1 MGRGSQLDQSV
12 HAAGAR
18 LMLEDVT
25 LKFGWCYTRG
35 LAKSWPEHAK
45 RRCKESC
52 KRAGKRL
59 PHGKLGP
66 RGIYRERR
74 RSSGS
79 VIGIPIPS
87 ERRRGFAFE
96 LLAAKQPA
104 QFDGSVL
111 GFPLAETPSGK
122 HMRVCVQENLH
133 LDGMMSK
140 ADSKKHSYSHAEDV
154 FELGSFRI
162 KFLVSR
168 SHPPKQILT
177 PKWGP
182 DFDPKMGSIFGS
194 RMGPLLLAKI
204 TAVGM

>member
-52 KRAGKRL
+52 KRVGKRL

-111 GFPLAETPSGK
+111 GFPLAGKAQREAHAFVRPGKFAPGRYDVEGGFKKAFVLTRRRRVRTGFISNQISGLAKPPS
-122 HMRVCVQENLH
+122 E
-133 LDGMMSK
+133 
-140 ADSKKHSYSHAEDV
+140 A
-154 FELGSFRI
+154 
-162 KFLVSR
+162 
-168 SHPPKQILT
+168 
-177 PKWGP
+177 
-182 DFDPKMGSIFGS
+182 DFDPKMGSSF
-194 RMGPLLLAKI
+194 
-204 TAVGM
+204 